1 MQSYFTRSLLP
12 LLIFLSVLSLHTT
25 LAQNPDIMPRDFTLL
40 DSVSRSKTYEGDLK
54 LLVSELTKQCTSE
67 TEKARAVFIWVT
79 DNIAYDYEAI
89 NKDKRP
95 KPFECNGKN
104 CTDKYAKWE
113 EKLLNDVLKTKRAIC
128 SGFATLF
135 KKMCD
140 YAGLRTDIVP
150 GCIKNKDIHIGKMGT
165 LDHALYK

>member
-95 KPFECNGKN
+95 KPFECNGKTVPISTRN
-104 CTDKYAKWE
+104 GKKNYLMMYLKPKGQFVVA
-113 EKLLNDVLKTKRAIC
+113 LLRCLKRCVI
-128 SGFATLF
+128 
-135 KKMCD
+135 M
-140 YAGLRTDIVP
+140 P
-150 GCIKNKDIHIGKMGT
+150 GCAPI
-165 LDHALYK
+165 LYPVA